1 MLLTIDVGNTDTKLA
16 YFDAADALV
25 AQWRV
30 TTAQRRTSD
39 EYGVLFQ
46 AFFSS
51 ARLDVTAVE
60 AIVIA
65 SVVPQVDRAL
75 YEGCRTYFRCEP
87 IGFSAIGQTLI
98 DVRTDRPR
106 ELGADIAAGAIGG
119 VAAAGKPLIVINFG
133 TATTY
138 VAIDPAGELLGVAI
152 APGIQISIDALAT
165 RTAKLPQIALLAPP
179 SPIGRDTVSALQ
191 SGIVYGAVAQTEG
204 IVARL
209 RAAMGCLARVIATGG
224 LAEIVARETPI
235 IERVDPNLVH
245 EGLRLH
251 YASLPKG
258 AAAAGRQA
266 NGKHASK
273 SPAGS
278 GALPEPLE
286 DTRYT

>member
-16 YFDAADALV
+16 YFDVCGGLLGG
-25 AQWRV
+25 WRV

-51 ARLDVTAVE
+51 AHLDLAAVE

-75 YEGCRTYFRCEP
+75 YEGCHTYFGREP
-87 IGFSAIGQTLI
+87 MPFTAAAQTLI
-98 DVRTDRPR
+98 EVRTDRPH
-106 ELGADIAAGAIGG
+106 ELGADLAAGAIGAVS
-119 VAAAGKPLIVINFG
+119 VAGRPVIVINFG

-138 VAIDPAGELLGVAI
+138 SAIGSDGALLGVAI

-165 RTAKLPQIALLAPP
+165 RTAKLPQIALAAPP
-179 SPIGRDTVSALQ
+179 SAIGRDTVSALQ

-209 RAAMGCLARVIATGG
+209 RAEIGLGAGVIATGG
-224 LAEIVARETPI
+224 LADIVARETRTI
-235 IERVDPNLVH
+235 DRVEPNLVH
-245 EGLRLH
+245 EGLRL
-251 YASLPKG
+251 YFESTRSGARNGGL
-258 AAAAGRQA
+258 AAAQIHSPTAG
-266 NGKHASK
+266 
-273 SPAGS
+273 
-278 GALPEPLE
+278 
-286 DTRYT
+286 D

>member
-16 YFDAADALV
+16 YFDASRRRV
-25 AQWRV
+25 GGWRV
-30 TTAQRRTSD
+30 STAQRRTSD

-51 ARLDVTAVE
+51 AQLDLATVE

-75 YEGCRTYFRCEP
+75 YEGCRTYFGRDP
-87 IGFSAIGQTLI
+87 MPFTAAGQTLI
-98 DVRTDRPR
+98 AVRTDRPH
-106 ELGADIAAGAIGG
+106 ELGADLAAGAIGA
-119 VAAAGKPLIVINFG
+119 VAVAGFPIVVINFG

-138 VAIDPAGELLGVAI
+138 SAIDREGALLGVAI

-165 RTAKLPQIALLAPP
+165 RTAKLPQIALAAPP
-179 SPIGRDTVSALQ
+179 SAIGRDTVHALQ

-209 RAAMGCLARVIATGG
+209 RAEIGITAGVIATGG
-224 LAEIVARETPI
+224 LADIVARETRTI
-235 IERVDPNLVH
+235 DRVEPNLVH

-251 YASLPKG
+251 FESTLSG
-258 AAAAGRQA
+258 AHRGALAATADRVARDERTAA
-266 NGKHASK
+266 NG
-273 SPAGS
+273 
-278 GALPEPLE
+278 
-286 DTRYT
+286 T

>member
-16 YFDAADALV
+16 YFDVSRQLV
-25 AQWRV
+25 GRWRV

-51 ARLDVTAVE
+51 ARLDLGAVE

-75 YEGCRTYFRCEP
+75 YEGCRTYFAREP
-87 IGFSAIGQTLI
+87 IAFSAAAQTLVK
-98 DVRTDRPR
+98 VRTDRPH
-106 ELGADIAAGAIGG
+106 ELGADLAAGAIGG
-119 VAAAGKPLIVINFG
+119 IAIAGFPLVVVNFG
-133 TATTY
+133 TATTFSA
-138 VAIDPAGELLGVAI
+138 VGADGALLGVAI

-165 RTAKLPQIALLAPP
+165 RTAKLPQIALAAPP
-179 SPIGRDTVSALQ
+179 SAIGRDTVSALQ

-209 RAAMGCLARVIATGG
+209 RAEIGAQAGVLATGG
-224 LAEIVARETPI
+224 LADIVARETRTI
-235 IERVDPNLVH
+235 DRVEPNLVH

-251 YASLPKG
+251 YESTLSPARRGAL
-258 AAAAGRQA
+258 AAANIRLASAGQ
-266 NGKHASK
+266 
-273 SPAGS
+273 
-278 GALPEPLE
+278 
-286 DTRYT
+286 